1 LVPSQLSASP
11 TTQPNPY
18 AYFELM
24 TKLQNNLTTRSNAFA
39 VFLTVGFFEVMDD
52 TTLPVKLGAEIKN
65 RNGQPTR
72 HTMFAVVD
80 RTNLALDIGGSDP
93 TRVGSLP
100 DTQFRL
106 RQADGKN
113 FRPAVLTSET
123 SIVPSGAPTYTITV
137 AGGDPN
143 TYADS

>member
-18 AYFELM
+18 AYFELL
-24 TKLQNNLTTRSNAFA
+24 TKIQNNLTTRSNGFA
-39 VFLTVGFFEVMDD
+39 VFITVGFFEVMDD

-72 HTMFAVVD
+72 HKMFAVVD
-80 RTNLALDIGGSDP
+80 RTQLALDVRSSDAN
-93 TRVGSLP
+93 RVPSLP

-106 RQADGKN
+106 RQADGSLI
-113 FRPAVLTSET
+113 RPMV
-123 SIVPSGAPTYTITV
+123 
-137 AGGDPN
+137 
-143 TYADS
+143 